1 MRQIEAHSDSEKE
14 LKIARKMSRSSVET
28 VEAEAQKSPVDQQH
42 APATKPVEKPRD
54 ERETMGQQESNAEED
69 YGRR

>member
-1 MRQIEAHSDSEKE
+1 MP
-14 LKIARKMSRSSVET
+14 RSIVET
-28 VEAEAQKSPVDQQH
+28 VEVEAQKIPVHKQQ